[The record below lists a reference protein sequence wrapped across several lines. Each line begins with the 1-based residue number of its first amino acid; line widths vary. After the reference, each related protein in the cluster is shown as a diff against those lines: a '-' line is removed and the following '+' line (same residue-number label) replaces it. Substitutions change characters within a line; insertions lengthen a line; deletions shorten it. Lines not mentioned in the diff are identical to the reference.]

1 MPHALD
7 LAVPSTHAAQP
18 ESNSL
23 TQLSLRLKGPCGRGQ
38 SKVQCARPYVG
49 VDIGMVVF
57 TSVTFCFCTTAHA
70 HAACEI
76 YPGMQSHAHGRLSAA
91 LGMRSRSSRSHASA
105 CGSSSPNLR
114 LSSSALLRT
123 FTRFSFWR
131 ISSKSNI
138 SCIVGG
144 VIGL

>member
-7 LAVPSTHAAQP
+7 LAVPYTHAAQP

-57 TSVTFCFCTTAHA
+57 TPVTFCFCTAHA

-76 YPGMQSHAHGRLSAA
+76 YPGMQSLHFLNLA
-91 LGMRSRSSRSHASA
+91 LFTGM
-105 CGSSSPNLR
+105 
-114 LSSSALLRT
+114 
-123 FTRFSFWR
+123 
-131 ISSKSNI
+131 
-138 SCIVGG
+138 
-144 VIGL
+144 